1 MESKYFQSGGLCCAN
16 LCCILKSLG
25 FERSMVIKMRKKG
38 FDIIAYGF
46 AFIWLIV
53 TIFPLVITFLC
64 SFKNNEGINLSMF
77 ALPDIWHWENYA
89 AAVERANI
97 LRAVFN
103 SIFLAIMTTL
113 LVEVIGM
120 MAAYVLSR
128 KNFRVLSVISIL
140 FLFGV
145 MVPIHC
151 TVIPINNLATALHS
165 KNQYYFLLL
174 VYTAFQLAQS
184 IFLFTGYLQGI
195 SRDLDEAAII
205 DGANDVVL
213 LFKILMPVSKP
224 IMSTVA
230 VLSFVYCYGELMFS
244 MTLLTKVEKFT
255 VSRAMLTFSGEEL
268 QLGPIFACIIIA
280 VVPII
285 IFYLAFHE
293 KVQDGMMQGAIK
305 G

>member
-1 MESKYFQSGGLCCAN
+1 
-16 LCCILKSLG
+16 
-25 FERSMVIKMRKKG
+25 MVIKMRKKG

-145 MVPIHC
+145 MVQIHC
-151 TVIPINNLATALHS
+151 TVIPINNLATALH
-165 KNQYYFLLL
+165 
-174 VYTAFQLAQS
+174 LAQS

>member
-1 MESKYFQSGGLCCAN
+1 MK
-16 LCCILKSLG
+16 K
-25 FERSMVIKMRKKG
+25 RSFSIVSYW
-38 FDIIAYGF
+38 FAY
-46 AFIWLIV
+46 IWLVV
-53 TIFPLVITFLC
+53 TIFPLIITFLC
-64 SFKNNEGINLSMF
+64 SFKDNEGITLNMF
-77 ALPDIWHWENYA
+77 SLPTVLHFENYT
-89 AAVERANI
+89 AAVERAGI

-103 SIFLAIMTTL
+103 SIFLAVLTTL
-113 LVEVIGM
+113 VVEVVGM

-128 KNFRVLSVISIL
+128 KNFKILSVINVL

-151 TVIPINNLATALHS
+151 TIIPINNLATALQS

-174 VYTAFQLAQS
+174 VYAAFQLAQS
-184 IFLFTGYLQGI
+184 VFLFTGYLQGV

-205 DGANDVVL
+205 DGANDLTL
-213 LFKILMPVSKP
+213 LFRILMPVSKP

-230 VLSFVYCYGELMFS
+230 VLCFVYCYGELMFS
-244 MTLLTKVEKFT
+244 MTLLTDVDKFT
-255 VSRAMLTFSGEEL
+255 VSRAMLTFQGEEL

-285 IFYLAFHE
+285 VFYLAFHE
-293 KVQDGMMQGAIK
+293 KVQDGMMQGALK

>member
-1 MESKYFQSGGLCCAN
+1 
-16 LCCILKSLG
+16 
-25 FERSMVIKMRKKG
+25 MRKKG

-184 IFLFTGYLQGI
+184 IFLYRI
-195 SRDLDEAAII
+195 S
-205 DGANDVVL
+205 
-213 LFKILMPVSKP
+213 
-224 IMSTVA
+224 
-230 VLSFVYCYGELMFS
+230 
-244 MTLLTKVEKFT
+244 
-255 VSRAMLTFSGEEL
+255 SGN
-268 QLGPIFACIIIA
+268 
-280 VVPII
+280 
-285 IFYLAFHE
+285 
-293 KVQDGMMQGAIK
+293 KS
-305 G
+305 